1 MGKVKIQDIAAEASL
16 DNNVLLEKAKELGF
30 SVKAANS
37 SISEEDAGILVDYV
51 IYGRLPKGFK
61 KPGETKKLK
70 VIKKKIEIVTEDKA
84 TTTEEKTIE
93 PTLEN
98 EVAEKVTEEVVTAEP
113 IVDETTKDNAP
124 VEESK
129 ETTEEK
135 VVEPKAKKRKGISV
149 TQKSDAKPIGIRK
162 VKKVE
167 EKVEEV
173 VTEPVEEVA
182 KTTEAEPEAKTET
195 TTETLEK
202 ETEVATDVKNE
213 TTEETTT
220 EEVVVTKPVV
230 KKRKGISVV
239 QKNDDSSIDV
249 KKADDSEAR
258 PRRRTLSRTGIKIV
272 KKAKPAPVRAST
284 KISLGNKN
292 YEPYIP
298 KKKAKKGP
306 AEARDAGK
314 RIDIFNHDSMSSDID
329 SGFGNEEVVLLDF
342 SDKNIYE
349 DMMRQE
355 QKRKEEMKKRDAANG
370 GPTKG
375 RQPFR
380 PQQRRSLKRGGKRKK
395 YIKEEAIENV
405 TSVEIPENVRVYE
418 FAEKVNKK
426 VGEVVGVLF
435 ALGMMVTKNDF
446 LSKDEIEILADEFEV
461 AVTTVNP
468 LDELDYAD
476 AYDEVEE
483 KDEDLVERPPVITIM
498 GHVDHGKTSLLDKIR
513 EAKVADKEA
522 GGITQH
528 VGAYQV
534 EKNGKK
540 ITFVDTPGHEAFTAM
555 RSRGA
560 QATDIVIIV
569 VAADDG
575 VMPQTREAIS
585 HAKAANVP
593 LIVAINKMDKEAA
606 NPDNVKSQLAEI
618 DVMAADWGGEYEFV
632 PVSAHSGLGI
642 DDLLETILLQAEVME
657 LKANPNREA
666 KASVVEASIEKGF
679 GPVANV
685 IISNGTLKV
694 GDNVIAGT
702 TYGRIKAI
710 KLDDGSSV
718 KEIGPSTPAS
728 IVGLNSVPAAGDEL
742 VAMSSDKE
750 VRELAEKRAEFERS
764 KELSKSTKATLDDL
778 HALIAEG
785 QLKALPIIIKAD
797 VQGSLEAIKGSLEKL
812 RNEEVKVNIIHEGVG
827 GVTESDLTLA
837 DASEHAIVLGFN
849 VRPTGAVKKK
859 SKELGIEIK
868 SYSIIYDLL
877 DDVKALL
884 GGMMS
889 PVITEEV
896 TGQADVRETFIVGK
910 VGTIAGC
917 KVSDG
922 SIMRNSKARL
932 IRDGVVVYES
942 TISSLKRFNEDARE
956 VKNGYECGIMLEN
969 FNDIKD
975 GDVIETFKD
984 VEEQVVMD

>member
-1 MGKVKIQDIAAEASL
+1 MDKVKIQEIADEAGLSNGDLL
-16 DNNVLLEKAKELGF
+16 DKAKELGF
-30 SVKAANS
+30 NVKAANS
-37 SISEEDAGILVDYV
+37 TISMEDAGILVDYA
-51 IYGRLPKGFK
+51 ISGTLPKGFN
-61 KPGETKKLK
+61 KPGTKAKIT
-70 VIKKKIEIVTEDKA
+70 VVKKKVVV
-84 TTTEEKTIE
+84 EEKAVE
-93 PTLEN
+93 D
-98 EVAEKVTEEVVTAEP
+98 VAEIAVTEEVAEVSETAVEEA
-113 IVDETTKDNAP
+113 VVADETIEKETVAEKTVAEETI
-124 VEESK
+124 VEE
-129 ETTEEK
+129 T
-135 VVEPKAKKRKGISV
+135 A
-149 TQKSDAKPIGIRK
+149 
-162 VKKVE
+162 VE
-167 EKVEEV
+167 EAPAKEEV
-173 VTEPVEEVA
+173 VKEVI
-182 KTTEAEPEAKTET
+182 E
-195 TTETLEK
+195 
-202 ETEVATDVKNE
+202 
-213 TTEETTT
+213 
-220 EEVVVTKPVV
+220 KPVV
-230 KKRKGISVV
+230 KEVKKRRGISVV
-239 QKNDDSSIDV
+239 S
-249 KKADDSEAR
+249 KKTEPESAKEGEEEK
-258 PRRRTLSRTGIKIV
+258 PKRRVLSRTGIKIV
-272 KKAKPAPVRAST
+272 RKAKPAPVRAAT
-284 KISLGNKN
+284 KISMGDQT
-292 YEPYIP
+292 PYIA
-298 KKKAKKGP
+298 KKKPKKGP
-306 AEARDAGK
+306 AEARDTGTK
-314 RIDIFNHDSMSSDID
+314 IDIFNHDSMRGDID

-349 DMMRQE
+349 EMMRQE
-355 QKRKEEMKKRDAANG
+355 QKRKEEMKKREAANG
-370 GPTKG
+370 GPLKG

-395 YIKEEAIENV
+395 YIKEENTDVV

-418 FAEKVNKK
+418 FAEKVNRK

-446 LSKDEIEILADEFEV
+446 LAKDEIEILAEEFEV
-461 AVTTVNP
+461 EVTTVNP
-468 LDELDYAD
+468 LDELDYVD

-483 KDEDLVERPPVITIM
+483 SNENLEERPPVITIM

-513 EAKVADKEA
+513 SAKVADREA

-555 RSRGA
+555 RARGA

-575 VMPQTREAIS
+575 VMPQTKEAIA
-585 HAKAANVP
+585 HTKAAGVP
-593 LIVAINKMDKEAA
+593 LIVAINKMDKESA

-618 DVMAADWGGEYEFV
+618 DVMATDWGGEYEFI
-632 PVSAHSGLGI
+632 PVSAHSGMGI

-657 LKANPNREA
+657 LRADPKREA
-666 KASVVEASIEKGF
+666 KAVVVEASLEKGF

-685 IISNGTLKV
+685 IIQNGTLKV
-694 GDNVIAGT
+694 GDNVIVGK
-702 TYGRIKAI
+702 TYGRIKVI

-718 KEIGPSTPAS
+718 KEIGPSTPAA
-728 IVGLNSVPAAGDEL
+728 IVGLNEVPGAGEEL
-742 VAMSSDKE
+742 IVMSTEKE
-750 VRELAEKRAEFERS
+750 VRELAEKRAEFERA
-764 KELSKSTKATLDDL
+764 KQLSKSTKATLDDL
-778 HALIAEG
+778 SALIAEG
-785 QLKALPIIIKAD
+785 QLKSLPIIIKAD

-837 DASEHAIVLGFN
+837 DASEHAVVLGFN

-859 SKELGIEIK
+859 SKELGIEIR

-896 TGQADVRETFIVGK
+896 TGQADVREVGK

-922 SIMRNSKARL
+922 SITRNSKARL

-942 TISSLKRFNEDARE
+942 TISSLKRFNEDAKE

-969 FNDIKD
+969 FNDIKA

-984 VEEQVVMD
+984 VEEQVTL

>member
-1 MGKVKIQDIAAEASL
+1 MDKVKIQEIADEAGLSNG
-16 DNNVLLEKAKELGF
+16 DLLEKAKDLGF
-30 SVKAANS
+30 DVKAANS
-37 SISEEDAGILVDYV
+37 TISMEDAGVLVEYAISGV
-51 IYGRLPKGFK
+51 LPKSFH
-61 KPGETKKLK
+61 KPGD
-70 VIKKKIEIVTEDKA
+70 KKKIRIVKKKIKIVE
-84 TTTEEKTIE
+84 EEKT
-93 PTLEN
+93 
-98 EVAEKVTEEVVTAEP
+98 V
-113 IVDETTKDNAP
+113 ET
-124 VEESK
+124 VESASV
-129 ETTEEK
+129 EEK
-135 VVEPKAKKRKGISV
+135 VEDLKPEAKEEVKNDVEVKEDIIEETLIKEEKVEEESSTKEPEQESVVEEKSIVKEVKKRKGISV
-149 TQKSDAKPIGIRK
+149 TSKNTESTSD
-162 VKKVE
+162 VKKVGE
-167 EKVEEV
+167 DDE
-173 VTEPVEEVA
+173 
-182 KTTEAEPEAKTET
+182 
-195 TTETLEK
+195 
-202 ETEVATDVKNE
+202 N
-213 TTEETTT
+213 
-220 EEVVVTKPVV
+220 KP
-230 KKRKGISVV
+230 K
-239 QKNDDSSIDV
+239 
-249 KKADDSEAR
+249 
-258 PRRRTLSRTGIKIV
+258 RRTLSRTGIKIV
-272 KKAKPAPVRAST
+272 RKAKPAPVRASK
-284 KISLGNKN
+284 KISFGSQQ
-292 YEPYIP
+292 YEPYVG
-298 KKKAKKGP
+298 KKKVKKGP
-306 AEARDAGK
+306 AEARDSGK
-314 RIDIFNHDSMSSDID
+314 KIDIFKHDSMSGDID

-349 DMMRQE
+349 EMMRQE
-355 QKRKEEMKKRDAANG
+355 QKRKEEMKKREAANG
-370 GPTKG
+370 GPLKG

-380 PQQRRSLKRGGKRKK
+380 PHQKRTLKRGGKRKK
-395 YIKEEAIENV
+395 YIKEENLDVV
-405 TSVEIPENVRVYE
+405 TSIEIPENVRVYE
-418 FAEKVNKK
+418 FAEQVNKK

-446 LSKDEIEILADEFEV
+446 LAKDEIEILAEEFEV
-461 AVTTVNP
+461 EVTTVNP

-483 KDEDLVERPPVITIM
+483 KEENLVVRPPVITIM

-513 EAKVADKEA
+513 ETKVADKEA

-540 ITFVDTPGHEAFTAM
+540 ITFVDTPGHAAFTEM
-555 RSRGA
+555 RARGA

-575 VMPQTREAIS
+575 VMPQTKEAIS
-585 HAKAANVP
+585 HAKAAGVP
-593 LIVAINKMDKEAA
+593 LIVAINKMDKESA
-606 NPDNVKSQLAEI
+606 NVDNVKSQLAEI
-618 DVMAADWGGEYEFV
+618 DVMASDWGGDYEFI

-657 LKANPNREA
+657 LKANPDREA

-710 KLDDGSSV
+710 RLDDGSSV
-718 KEIGPSTPAS
+718 KAIGPSTPAA

-742 VAMSSDKE
+742 VVMSSDKE
-750 VRELAEKRAEFERS
+750 VRELADKRAEFARA

-837 DASEHAIVLGFN
+837 DASEHAVVLGFN

-859 SKELGIEIK
+859 SKELGIEIR

-896 TGQADVRETFIVGK
+896 TGQADVRETFVVGK

-922 SIMRNSKARL
+922 SILRNSKARL
-932 IRDGVVVYES
+932 IRDGIVVYES
-942 TISSLKRFNEDARE
+942 TISSLKRFNEDAKE